1 MQITRAAEYAIRGV
15 LYLSSQP
22 EGAVCLLSDI
32 SERQNIPPSFL
43 SKIFQNLAK
52 AGFVSSLRGA
62 GGGFM
67 LVKDPSEITLLDVV
81 EAIDG
86 QIALNV
92 CLNNGSLCENKPTC
106 AVHSVWSEAQS
117 HLIAL
122 LRKNKLSDLVE
133 KNRQLIEQ
141 TSREPQPSD

>member
-1 MQITRAAEYAIRGV
+1 MQITRAAEYAIRGMV
-15 LYLSSQP
+15 YLSSQP
-22 EGAVCLLSDI
+22 EGSVCLLGEI

-52 AGFVSSLRGA
+52 AGFVSSFRGA

-67 LVKDPSEITLLDVV
+67 LLKDPNDITLLDVV

-92 CLNNGSLCENKPTC
+92 CLNNGAMCDRQSIC
-106 AVHSVWSEAQS
+106 AVHCVWSEAQAY
-117 HLIAL
+117 LLEL
-122 LRKNKLSDLVE
+122 LRKNTFAELVE
-133 KNRQLIEQ
+133 KNRQLLDQ
-141 TSREPQPSD
+141 ASREPHPSD

>member
-1 MQITRAAEYAIRGV
+1 M
-15 LYLSSQP
+15 
-22 EGAVCLLSDI
+22 SDI
-32 SERQNIPPSFL
+32 SELQNIPPSFL
-43 SKIFQNLAK
+43 SKKFQNLSK

-62 GGGFM
+62 GGGFT

-92 CLNNGSLCENKPTC
+92 CLNNGQVCDNKPTC
-106 AVHSVWSEAQS
+106 AVHSVWHEAQMY
-117 HLIAL
+117 LLDL
-122 LRKNKLSDLVE
+122 LRKNTFESLVE
-133 KNRQLIEQ
+133 KNRELIEE